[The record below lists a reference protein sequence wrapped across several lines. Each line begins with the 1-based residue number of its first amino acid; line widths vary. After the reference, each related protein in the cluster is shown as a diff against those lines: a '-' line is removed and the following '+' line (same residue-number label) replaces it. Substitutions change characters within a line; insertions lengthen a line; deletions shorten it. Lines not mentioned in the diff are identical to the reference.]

1 MKTSNKCLLSIFG
14 IIFAVML
21 VAAIAVRIG
30 SCSAS
35 DLFFTKT
42 IKGNGIVAIEGHNL
56 PVFDKV
62 VIGVPGKVVVN
73 KGKAQ
78 IVIRYDSNLMPY
90 VNAYVQDD
98 TLYIKTKDNVSLE
111 PATKPILTITTNNVK
126 AIDAAAAN
134 KVIVSNI
141 NPEHFSMSVSGVGE
155 GHFTGNTKELQLSI
169 SGLGKIIGNKINAD
183 KTSIDISGSGKC
195 MLNGSSKSLQVNIS
209 GTGKLLAKDFV
220 ANKAKVK
227 ISGVGKLIMHVVH
240 SLDVDISGTGNIQYY
255 GNPTQISK
263 HISGTAKISKVG

>member
-1 MKTSNKCLLSIFG
+1 MKTSNKVLWSIFG
-14 IIFAVML
+14 IIFVVIL
-21 VAAIAVRIG
+21 VAAIAARMS
-30 SCSAS
+30 SCSAAN
-35 DLFFTKT
+35 LFFTKT
-42 IKGNGIVAIEGHNL
+42 IKGNGNIAIQGNNL
-56 PVFDKV
+56 PDFNKV

-141 NPEHFSMSVSGVGE
+141 NPEHFRMSVSGSGE

-169 SGLGKIIGNKINAD
+169 SGLGKVIGNKVNAD
-183 KTSIDISGSGKC
+183 ETKIDISGSGEC
-195 MLNGSSKSLQVNIS
+195 MLNGATKSL
-209 GTGKLLAKDFV
+209 
-220 ANKAKVK
+220 
-227 ISGVGKLIMHVVH
+227 
-240 SLDVDISGTGNIQYY
+240 
-255 GNPTQISK
+255 
-263 HISGTAKISKVG
+263 HISPHIS